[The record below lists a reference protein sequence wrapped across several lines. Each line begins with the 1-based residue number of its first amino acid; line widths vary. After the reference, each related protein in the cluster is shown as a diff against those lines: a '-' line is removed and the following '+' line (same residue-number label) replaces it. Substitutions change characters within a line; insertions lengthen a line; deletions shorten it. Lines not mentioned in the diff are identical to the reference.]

1 MDNSISALDQWY
13 FGNLPSV
20 RQALTHRTC
29 LRVSMDPLQ
38 HTLTITDLGIG
49 MTRADLI
56 NLLGV
61 GRPMAN
67 TPRQRKTKQK
77 QRIASRST
85 SSSTISSED
94 DEDDYEDDTDD
105 EEEEGQVQ
113 QAAAAAEAAAEDPQQ
128 PLLRCKTNDIGGFYA
143 AVCALAVGVKVST
156 KVRKQKATQF
166 NFLSLLCHVSSYSCS
181 LLLLT
186 ISPNLMTITS
196 FKSEIAAANHH
207 RLPLWM
213 LGINLSFPVPWT
225 KGSSPASRRA

>member
-1 MDNSISALDQWY
+1 
-13 FGNLPSV
+13 
-20 RQALTHRTC
+20 
-29 LRVSMDPLQ
+29 MDPIE
-38 HTLTITDLGIG
+38 HSLTITDLGIG

-61 GRPMAN
+61 GRPMVSMPK
-67 TPRQRKTKQK
+67 TRKTK
-77 QRIASRST
+77 QRIASRS
-85 SSSTISSED
+85 SSSTVSSDED

-105 EEEEGQVQ
+105 DEQEEGQEEQVQ
-113 QAAAAAEAAAEDPQQ
+113 QEAAAAAAADPQQ
-128 PLLRCKTNDIGGFYA
+128 QPLRCKTNDIGGFYA

-166 NFLSLLCHVSSYSCS
+166 NFLSLLYHVSSYSCS